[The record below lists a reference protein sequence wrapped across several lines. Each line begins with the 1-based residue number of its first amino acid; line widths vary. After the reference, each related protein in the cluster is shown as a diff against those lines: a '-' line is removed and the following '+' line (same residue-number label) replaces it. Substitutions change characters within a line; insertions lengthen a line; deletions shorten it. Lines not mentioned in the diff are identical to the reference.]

1 MPGVGSEPA
10 VSCGKTVLALFHPD
24 WSLLH
29 FEAVLFGG
37 ILPRLKPKSTVGL
50 LSRKPRTDCM
60 CQSCVE
66 IDKQI
71 EQYRELLR
79 STRDQKEIERISRMI
94 AKLYGDRVLLHRNPE
109 R

>member
-1 MPGVGSEPA
+1 MAP
-10 VSCGKTVLALFHPD
+10 
-24 WSLLH
+24 
-29 FEAVLFGG
+29 FGG
-37 ILPRLKPKSTVGL
+37 ILPRSKPSPTVGL
-50 LSRKPRTDCM
+50 MSESRRTYCM

-79 STRDQKEIERISRMI
+79 STRDQKEIERISSMI

>member
-1 MPGVGSEPA
+1 MLTSE
-10 VSCGKTVLALFHPD
+10 TRTIMLRLADDYDKLAD
-24 WSLLH
+24 R
-29 FEAVLFGG
+29 AARRG
-37 ILPRLKPKSTVGL
+37 
-50 LSRKPRTDCM
+50 RTDCM

-71 EQYRELLR
+71 EHYRELLR
-79 STRDQKEIERISRMI
+79 PTRDQKEIERMSRMI

>member
-1 MPGVGSEPA
+1 LAASASLET
-10 VSCGKTVLALFHPD
+10 KVLPSALSQKAERP
-24 WSLLH
+24 
-29 FEAVLFGG
+29 
-37 ILPRLKPKSTVGL
+37 
-50 LSRKPRTDCM
+50 DCM

-71 EQYRELLR
+71 EHYRELLR

-94 AKLYGDRVLLHRNPE
+94 SKLYGDRVLLHRNPE

>member
-1 MPGVGSEPA
+1 VAP
-10 VSCGKTVLALFHPD
+10 
-24 WSLLH
+24 
-29 FEAVLFGG
+29 FGG
-37 ILPRLKPKSTVGL
+37 ILPRWKPKSYHRPYVSKL
-50 LSRKPRTDCM
+50 TDGWM

-66 IDKQI
+66 IDKQV

-79 STRDQKEIERISRMI
+79 LTRDQKEIERISRMI